1 MLNASIRQ
9 NRLNCQDFLQ
19 LLQDRILVFDG
30 AMGTQLQARTLS
42 ADDFG
47 GADFEGC
54 NENLVLTRPDV
65 IEDIHRN
72 YLAAGA
78 DIIETN
84 TFGAT
89 AIVLDE
95 YGLKEKALEINR
107 QAAQI
112 AKRACLDFSNDTPRF
127 VAGSMG
133 PTTKAISVTGG
144 VTFDILVS
152 NYTEQA
158 QGLLEG
164 GADILLLETG
174 QDTLNIKAG
183 LQGIWQAFAL
193 LGLSKSDVPVMV
205 SGTIEPMGTML
216 AGQSAESLHTSLEH
230 AGLMTIGLNCA
241 TGPDAMRDH
250 IRALAHLSPLAIS
263 CMPNAGLPD
272 EEGKYHESPEMLAT
286 KLASFCQKGLLN
298 IVGGCCGTTPQHIR
312 ALKEMSILYRP
323 RPLTQKATPAVCG
336 IDYLDLQD
344 VHPIIVGERTN
355 VIGSKLF
362 KELIV
367 SEQFE
372 AAAEVGRKQ
381 VRNGAHVVD
390 ICLANPD
397 RDEKS
402 DMVDFLKYATKTIRA
417 PFMIDS
423 TDAEVLEAALKRIQG
438 KSIVNSINLEDG
450 EERFEKV
457 CPLIRR
463 YGAAV
468 VVGCIDEDP
477 EQGMAVSIERKLAVA
492 KRSHQLLTTKYQIPT
507 RDIIFDP
514 LVFPCGTGD
523 KQYIG
528 SARQTIE
535 GVRLIK
541 QHLPECFTILGI
553 SNVSFGLPAQGREV
567 LNTVFLHQNFQAGL
581 DMAIINSE
589 KLQRITQIPEA
600 EIRLCENLIN
610 ATLETFDEA
619 LAMFVA
625 HFRSKSIIAAPAC
638 DRKSTPVEKRLALAI
653 VEGSKSGLL
662 EDLEEMRQSL
672 DPLAIIN
679 GPLMEGMKKVG
690 ELFGN
695 NQLIV
700 AEVLQS
706 AEVMKAAVS
715 HLQIYLEK
723 AESAQKGKMI
733 LATVKGDV
741 HDIGKNLVD
750 IILSNNGFEIIN
762 LGIKVLPQTL
772 IDAFKKH
779 QPDLI
784 GLSGLLVKSAQEM
797 VITAEALK
805 EAGIHVPLLVG
816 GAALSEKFTYNKIA
830 AKYDGL
836 VCYAKDAMMG
846 LALANQATNP
856 DEQKQLQDF
865 IEDKKLKLQAALILP
880 TEISLENINNTQVII
895 QHENPKPAPP
905 DVQLNVFNTLSLEE
919 IWPYM
924 NPSMLYTRHLG
935 LKGRL
940 EDLLAKEDS
949 KALSLHAAV
958 RDMQEEVLS
967 KRLFNCR
974 AIYQFMRAVSDG
986 NLLILLDEKGQECTR
1001 FDFPRQKGGDNRC
1014 LSDLVASKVSNIR
1027 DYVGIFVTT
1036 CQGSKAPV
1044 RELADDFKNSGEY
1057 LKSHILHALA
1067 IETAEATAEWLH
1079 QKMRAM
1085 WGIADAANFRMRDLF
1100 SARYHGRR
1108 YSFGYPA
1115 CPNLEDQAILWD
1127 LLKPQAHIG
1136 VELTDGFMMDPE
1148 SSVSALVFHHPQ
1160 ASYFSTLANSD

>member
-1 MLNASIRQ
+1 MHNTSIRQ
-9 NRLNCQDFLQ
+9 NRLNCQDFLKAMK
-19 LLQDRILVFDG
+19 DRILVFDG
-30 AMGTQLQARTLS
+30 AMGTQLQSRLLS

-47 GADFEGC
+47 GLDFEGC
-54 NENLVLTRPDV
+54 NENLVLTRPDI

-89 AIVLDE
+89 ALVLDE
-95 YGLKEKALEINR
+95 YGLKEKSWEINFK
-107 QAAQI
+107 AAQI
-112 AKRACLDFSNDTPRF
+112 AKRACRDFSDDTPRF

-133 PTTKAISVTGG
+133 PTTKAISITGG
-144 VTFDILVS
+144 VTFDVLVS
-152 NYTEQA
+152 NYAEQA

-183 LQGIWQAFAL
+183 LQGIWQAFEV

-216 AGQSAESLHTSLEH
+216 AGQSAESLYTSLEH

-250 IRALAHLSPLAIS
+250 IRSLAHLSPLAIS

-272 EEGKYHESPEMLAT
+272 EEGKYHESPEMLAA
-286 KLASFCQKGLLN
+286 KLAGFCEKGLLN

-312 ALKEMSILYRP
+312 ALKEMALLHRP
-323 RPLTQKATPAVCG
+323 RPLIQQATPAVCG

-344 VHPIIVGERTN
+344 THPIIVGERTN

-367 SEQFE
+367 AEQFE
-372 AAAEVGRKQ
+372 EAAEVGRKQ
-381 VRNGAHVVD
+381 VRNGAHIVD

-397 RDEKS
+397 RDEKA
-402 DMVDFLKYATKTIRA
+402 DMVAFLKYATKTIRA

-423 TDAEVLEAALKRIQG
+423 TDAEVLEEALKRIQG
-438 KSIVNSINLEDG
+438 KSIINSINLEDG
-450 EERFEKV
+450 EERFGKV
-457 CPLIRR
+457 CPLIKK

-477 EQGMAVSIERKLAVA
+477 EQGMAVSIERKLAIA
-492 KRSHQLLTTKYQIPT
+492 KRSHQILTTKYGIPA

-528 SARQTIE
+528 SARKTIE
-535 GVRLIK
+535 GIRAIK
-541 QHLPECFTILGI
+541 QNLPECFTILGI
-553 SNVSFGLPAQGREV
+553 SNVSFGLPPQGREV

-581 DMAIINSE
+581 DMAIVNSE
-589 KLQRITQIPEA
+589 KLQRITQIPET
-600 EIRLCENLIN
+600 EIRLCENLID
-610 ATLETFDEA
+610 ATLETFDDA
-619 LAMFVA
+619 LSQFVA
-625 HFRSKSIIAAPAC
+625 HFRSKSKSVATTC
-638 DRKSTPVEKRLALAI
+638 DRKNVPVERRLALSI
-653 VEGSKSGLL
+653 IEGSKSGLI

-672 DPLAIIN
+672 DPLDIIN

-706 AEVMKAAVS
+706 AEVMKAAVT
-715 HLQIYLEK
+715 HLQAYMEK
-723 AESAQKGKMI
+723 SDSAQKGKML

-750 IILSNNGFEIIN
+750 IILSNNGFQVIN

-805 EAGIHVPLLVG
+805 EAGIHAPLFVG
-816 GAALSEKFTYNKIA
+816 GAALSEKFTYSKIA

-836 VCYAKDAMMG
+836 VCYARDAMTG
-846 LALANQATNP
+846 LSLANQATDP
-856 DEQKQLQDF
+856 KAQEQFKDF
-865 IEDKKLKLQAALILP
+865 INDRKQKLQAITLSP
-880 TEISLENINNTQVII
+880 TITSGENIESTQLII
-895 QHENPKPAPP
+895 HHESPKPAPP
-905 DVQLNVFNTLSLEE
+905 DIQLHAFNTLSLEE

-940 EDLLAKEDS
+940 EDLLAQEDS

-958 RDMQEEVLS
+958 REMQEEILT

-974 AIYQFMRAVSDG
+974 AIYQFMRTVSHG
-986 NLLILLDEKGQECTR
+986 NFLILLDENGKECAR
-1001 FDFPRQKGGDNRC
+1001 FDFPRQKGKENRC
-1014 LSDLVASKVSNIR
+1014 LSDLVASEASNIR
-1027 DYVGIFVTT
+1027 DFVGIFVTT
-1036 CQGSKAPV
+1036 CQGTQAPI
-1044 RELADDFKNSGEY
+1044 RELADDFKNRGEY

-1085 WGIADAANFRMRDLF
+1085 WGIADAPDVRMRDLF
-1100 SARYHGRR
+1100 SARYQGRR

-1115 CPNLEDQAILWD
+1115 CPNLEDQAILWN
-1127 LLKPQAHIG
+1127 LLKPQEHIG

-1148 SSVSALVFHHPQ
+1148 SSVSALVFHHSQ
-1160 ASYFSTLANSD
+1160 ASYFSTLIGD